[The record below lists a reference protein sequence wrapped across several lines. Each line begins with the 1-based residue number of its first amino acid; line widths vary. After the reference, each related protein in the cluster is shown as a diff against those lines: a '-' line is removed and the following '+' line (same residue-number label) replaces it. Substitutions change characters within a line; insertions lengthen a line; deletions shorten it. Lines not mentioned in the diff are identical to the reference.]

1 MSERGEGK
9 NMSEKIPQVVCEH
22 ININDSEVMVFSVKD
37 GLAKI
42 GICRINS
49 EYDKYCLYSHD
60 APVMVISGGMN
71 DDDADKVISEYGSA
85 SSGSIIAESIDGAYA
100 RLAKGGSPEY
110 ALEPFMRLL
119 PDGLYAVTYVETY
132 PTAGESMFFWS
143 GYGVSKQLRNSS
155 RNISVIGDKA
165 YSAPFLIPTEKP
177 SAYDPSLIKKASAEG
192 LRNGDLFGISLHF
205 SGLYSVLLKGHYAA
219 CAAAIEGKPF
229 YTVQIQP
236 LNEIW
241 KITDENGEKKT
252 IGFSSASFRVPF
264 ESLTKEQLRIGLT
277 SRKYVTPDTYD
288 AVKQKL
294 GVVPKSGQRRLPKQ
308 LDSFSE
314 RYPDADM
321 VACAQGVEELT
332 KPMLDALLAG
342 QTELDG
348 KVIISENYYNSV
360 TAACNY
366 LRYHNKDDFIDFAL
380 DVVRNPE
387 LSATYT
393 YVASCLAKV
402 HDERINQFFTEVKNS
417 GDAGYS
423 KIIGTARSYIDNY
436 DKHVEVSSEDFFNS
450 LPEPKKGREHK
461 EIIHL
466 TGDNKT
472 SAQLSGETAKLMAAH
487 LASMIDVKKE

>member
-1 MSERGEGK
+1 MSERMPE
-9 NMSEKIPQVVCEH
+9 VVCER
-22 ININDSEVMVFSVKD
+22 INIDESEVLVFSVKN
-37 GLAKI
+37 GLSKI

-60 APVMVISGGMN
+60 EPVTVISGGMN
-71 DDDADKVISEYGSA
+71 DDDSDKVISEYGSA
-85 SSGSIIAESIDGAYA
+85 SGGSIIADSIDGAYEK
-100 RLAKGGSPEY
+100 LASGGSPEF
-110 ALEPFMRLL
+110 ALEPLMRLL
-119 PDGLYAVTYVETY
+119 SDGLYAVTYVETY

-155 RNISVIGDKA
+155 RNIKVLGDKA
-165 YSAPFLIPTEKP
+165 YSAPFIIPTEKP
-177 SAYDPSLIKKASAEG
+177 SSYDSSLIKKASTEG

-205 SGLYSVLLKGHYAA
+205 SGLYSLLLKGHYAA

-236 LNEIW
+236 LRDIW
-241 KITDENGEKKT
+241 KITDENGDKKA

-277 SRKYVTPDTYD
+277 ARKYVTPDTYD
-288 AVKQKL
+288 TIKQKL
-294 GVVPKSGQRRLPKQ
+294 GVVPKSSQKRIPKQ
-308 LDSFSE
+308 LDIFSE

-321 VACAQGVEELT
+321 VACAQGVDELT
-332 KPMLDALLAG
+332 KPMLDALLTG
-342 QTELDG
+342 QTELEG

-366 LRYHNKDDFIDFAL
+366 LRYHSKDDFIEFAL
-380 DVVRNPE
+380 NVMRNPE

-402 HDERINQFFTEVKNS
+402 RDERIKQFFTEVKNS

-423 KIIGTARSYIDNY
+423 KIVGTARSYVDNY
-436 DKHVEVSSEDFFNS
+436 DKYEEISSADFFNA
-450 LPEPKKGREHK
+450 LPEPKKEKERR

-466 TGDNKT
+466 TGNTKNQDR
-472 SAQLSGETAKLMAAH
+472 LSSETTKMMAAH
-487 LASMIDVKKE
+487 IAAMMDEKRS

>member
-1 MSERGEGK
+1 MSERTPE
-9 NMSEKIPQVVCEH
+9 VVCER
-22 ININDSEVMVFSVKD
+22 INIDESEVLVFSVKN
-37 GLAKI
+37 GLSKI

-60 APVMVISGGMN
+60 EPVMVINGGMD

-85 SSGSIIAESIDGAYA
+85 SGGSIIAESIDGAYEK
-100 RLAKGGSPEY
+100 LAAGGSPEF
-110 ALEPFMRLL
+110 ALEPLMRLL
-119 PDGLYAVTYVETY
+119 SDGLYAVTYVETY
-132 PTAGESMFFWS
+132 ATAGESMFFWS

-155 RNISVIGDKA
+155 RNIRVIGDKA
-165 YSAPFLIPTEKP
+165 YSAPFIIPTEKP
-177 SAYDPSLIKKASAEG
+177 SSYEPSLIKKASQEG
-192 LRNGDLFGISLHF
+192 VRNGDLFGISLHF

-219 CAAAIEGKPF
+219 CAAAIENRPF

-236 LNEIW
+236 LRNIW
-241 KITDENGEKKT
+241 NITDENGEKKS

-277 SRKYVTPDTYD
+277 ARKYVTPDTYD
-288 AVKQKL
+288 TIKQKL
-294 GVVPKSGQRRLPKQ
+294 GVVPKTSQKRIPKQ
-308 LDSFSE
+308 LDIFAE

-321 VACAQGVEELT
+321 VACAQGVSELT
-332 KPMLDALLAG
+332 KPMLDALLTG

-366 LRYHNKDDFIDFAL
+366 LRYHSKDEFIDFAL
-380 DVVRNPE
+380 NVMRNPE

-402 HDERINQFFTEVKNS
+402 RDERIKQFFTEVKNS

-423 KIIGTARSYIDNY
+423 KVIGTARSYIDNY
-436 DKHVEVSSEDFFNS
+436 DKYEEVSSEDFFNA
-450 LPEPKKGREHK
+450 LPEPKKERERR

-466 TGDNKT
+466 TGNTKNQDRLSSETAKMMATHIATMMDNKT
-472 SAQLSGETAKLMAAH
+472 E
-487 LASMIDVKKE
+487 